1 MSAVD
6 ERTEPRWTMK
16 GNVLPDRDF
25 FIEALREEGRNRR
38 RRAAIRETCE
48 ALSTALHAI
57 PFFLFLLF
65 VFPRSRVSL
74 DHYVLFYVPT
84 SCSTY
89 LLQSGTSCRRVDAR
103 IIWGTELTLL
113 PNHFTTFC
121 YWLLTTYCLLWTGI
135 YYFQSLP
142 PSIHFF

>member
-1 MSAVD
+1 MDDKRKRPS
-6 ERTEPRWTMK
+6 RSR
-16 GNVLPDRDF
+16 F
-25 FIEALREEGRNRR
+25 FASRHCEKREETGGEGP
-38 RRAAIRETCE
+38 AIRETCE

-57 PFFLFLLF
+57 PLFLFLLF

-89 LLQSGTSCRRVDAR
+89 LLQSGTWCRRVDAR

-113 PNHFTTFC
+113 GTELN
-121 YWLLTTYCLLWTGI
+121 
-135 YYFQSLP
+135 
-142 PSIHFF
+142 